1 MCLKKVGFVRR
12 EKHKILVHLSL
23 DIICSSKLIA
33 SLVPCSLIVRVSVV
47 LKRTVVGSGD
57 WSSTTWA
64 EVIIGVKITC
74 YPRAETIYLL
84 SKLF

>member
-12 EKHKILVHLSL
+12 EKHKILVHLTL

-33 SLVPCSLIVRVSVV
+33 SLMPCSLIVRVSVV

-57 WSSTTWA
+57 
-64 EVIIGVKITC
+64 
-74 YPRAETIYLL
+74 RAETIYLL

>member
-33 SLVPCSLIVRVSVV
+33 SLMPCSLIVRVSVV

-57 WSSTTWA
+57 
-64 EVIIGVKITC
+64 
-74 YPRAETIYLL
+74 
-84 SKLF
+84 

>member
-12 EKHKILVHLSL
+12 ERHKILVHLSL

-33 SLVPCSLIVRVSVV
+33 SLMPCSLIVRVSVV

-57 WSSTTWA
+57 
-64 EVIIGVKITC
+64 
-74 YPRAETIYLL
+74 RAETIYLL

>member
-1 MCLKKVGFVRR
+1 MCLKKVGFVRH

-33 SLVPCSLIVRVSVV
+33 SLMPCSLIVRVSVV

-57 WSSTTWA
+57 
-64 EVIIGVKITC
+64 
-74 YPRAETIYLL
+74 RAETIYLL

>member
-1 MCLKKVGFVRR
+1 MCLKKIGFVRR

-33 SLVPCSLIVRVSVV
+33 SLMPCSLIVRVSVV

-57 WSSTTWA
+57 
-64 EVIIGVKITC
+64 
-74 YPRAETIYLL
+74 RAETIYLL

>member
-12 EKHKILVHLSL
+12 EKHKILISL

-33 SLVPCSLIVRVSVV
+33 SLMPCSLIVRVSVV

-57 WSSTTWA
+57 
-64 EVIIGVKITC
+64 
-74 YPRAETIYLL
+74 RAETIYLL

>member
-33 SLVPCSLIVRVSVV
+33 SLMPCSLIVRVSVV
-47 LKRTVVGSGD
+47 LKRTVVGSD
-57 WSSTTWA
+57 D
-64 EVIIGVKITC
+64 
-74 YPRAETIYLL
+74 RAETIYLL

>member
-23 DIICSSKLIA
+23 DIIYSSKLIA
-33 SLVPCSLIVRVSVV
+33 SLMPCSLIVRVSVV

-57 WSSTTWA
+57 
-64 EVIIGVKITC
+64 
-74 YPRAETIYLL
+74 RAETIYLL

>member
-23 DIICSSKLIA
+23 DIIYSSKLIA
-33 SLVPCSLIVRVSVV
+33 SLMPCSLIVRVSVV
-47 LKRTVVGSGD
+47 LKRTVVGSSD
-57 WSSTTWA
+57 
-64 EVIIGVKITC
+64 
-74 YPRAETIYLL
+74 RAETIYLL